1 MPAHRF
7 ELLRRRLPC
16 DVSAPQLARE
26 ALKPLSEL
34 ASVREDALLLTS
46 ELVTNAVL
54 HSGCAPADEVEVVA
68 ELTPEAVII
77 AVTDAGRSG
86 RTPTTAQQP
95 RREPG
100 GHGLRLI
107 DALALRWGTEENGG
121 RRVWAEV
128 ALAA

>member
-1 MPAHRF
+1 MPANL

-26 ALKPLSEL
+26 ALRPLSEL
-34 ASVREDALLLTS
+34 ASVREEALLLTS

-86 RTPTTAQQP
+86 RTPTAQQP

-107 DALALRWGTEENGG
+107 DALARRWGTEVNCG